1 MVEQNKKLSII
12 EKIDKDEGLRS
23 KRKVLVIIS
32 LVLLALSVSGA
43 KIEEVNTFIFK
54 INFENYFGIGI
65 LLVFSVLFLMIRY
78 FNYARSYHSEL
89 FRLWSDRMLKHPY
102 FFSQCYHSDEMNG
115 LVAEKFPNE
124 SNFSALPY
132 AADQMEE
139 RNHSWSYK
147 CSFPFIRKLSY
158 SWSDQYDFYNR
169 DVFVGWKGY
178 LKVFGFEI
186 KYQLESFFTHR
197 ANLDIYTP
205 YILGCLAISSYFFK
219 EQFNAFIKLLA
230 GI

>member
-1 MVEQNKKLSII
+1 MVEQNKKFSII

-23 KRKVLVIIS
+23 KRKISVIIS

-43 KIEEVNTFIFK
+43 KVEEVNTFIFK

-89 FRLWSDRMLKHPY
+89 FRLWSDRMLKNPY
-102 FFSQCYHSDEMNG
+102 FFEQCYHSDEIKG
-115 LVAEKFPNE
+115 LVVEKFPNE
-124 SNFSALPY
+124 SNFSELPH
-132 AADQMEE
+132 AGGQLEE

-147 CSFPFIRKLSY
+147 CSAPFIRKFSY
-158 SWSDQYDFYNR
+158 SWSDDYDFYER
-169 DVFVGWKGY
+169 DVFIGWENY
-178 LKVFGFEI
+178 LKVFSFEI
-186 KYQLESFFTHR
+186 KYQLESFLTHR
-197 ANLDIYTP
+197 ENLDIYTP
-205 YILGCLAISSYFFK
+205 YILGFLAISSYFFK